1 MLSNDGLCL
10 RAAAEYM
17 LLNNSD
23 PFQTYGVTCSYFNCP
38 FLCTLVLLRASV
50 LKYFI
55 IFPRTASPA
64 KVLKYTERCCVDCSE
79 TRAAVLAVKLGLS
92 GRSPLLEVI
101 CPTGRTP
108 PLKMLLEFSI
118 GLTGVVLAV
127 VTQPML
133 PVAIKLHVYCMNSQ

>member
-23 PFQTYGVTCSYFNCP
+23 RFQTYGVTCSYFNCP

-64 KVLKYTERCCVDCSE
+64 VLKYTERCCVDCSE
-79 TRAAVLAVKLGLS
+79 TRTAKLGLS

-108 PLKMLLEFSI
+108 PLKMLLEFST